1 MEEGYMGD
9 TRVAILAIVVE
20 DKSKA
25 SELNSLL
32 TEFGDYII
40 GRMGVPYDKKNIS
53 LISVALDAPQDVI
66 NSLSGKVGSIEGIS
80 AKAVYSKV

>member
-1 MEEGYMGD
+1 MEE
-9 TRVAILAIVVE
+9 TRVAIIAVVVE
-20 DKSKA
+20 DRDKVPA
-25 SELNSLL
+25 LNELL
-32 TEFGDYII
+32 TEYGDYII

-66 NSLSGKVGSIEGIS
+66 NTLSGKLGNIDGIT

>member
-1 MEEGYMGD
+1 MGD

-25 SELNSLL
+25 AELNSLL
-32 TEFGDYII
+32 TEFAEYII

>member
-1 MEEGYMGD
+1 MGD

-25 SELNSLL
+25 VELNSLL

>member
-1 MEEGYMGD
+1 MGD

>member
-1 MEEGYMGD
+1 MED
-9 TRVAILAIVVE
+9 TRVAILAVVVE

-32 TEFGDYII
+32 TEFGEYII

>member
-1 MEEGYMGD
+1 MGD

-32 TEFGDYII
+32 TEFGEYII

>member
-1 MEEGYMGD
+1 
-9 TRVAILAIVVE
+9 
-20 DKSKA
+20 
-25 SELNSLL
+25 
-32 TEFGDYII
+32 
-40 GRMGVPYDKKNIS
+40 MGVPYDKKNIS

>member
-1 MEEGYMGD
+1 MGD

-66 NSLSGKVGSIEGIS
+66 NSLSGKVGSIEGIL

>member
-1 MEEGYMGD
+1 MED
-9 TRVAILAIVVE
+9 TRVAILAVVVE

-32 TEFGDYII
+32 TEFGEYII
-40 GRMGVPYDKKNIS
+40 GRMGVPYNKKNIS